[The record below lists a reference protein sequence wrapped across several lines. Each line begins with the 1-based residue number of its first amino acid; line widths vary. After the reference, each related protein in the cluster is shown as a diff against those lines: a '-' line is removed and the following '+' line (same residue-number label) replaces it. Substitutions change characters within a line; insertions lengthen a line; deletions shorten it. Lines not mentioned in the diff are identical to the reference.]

1 MCPPRGDRHLATAER
16 RPEPGLRPVSGGVAP
31 SDCLEGRAGDRCVP
45 RGRGGGAASLSGA
58 VALAVPSCGRSD
70 WVTGPRS
77 QTLRMGKKGRKTTE
91 TGSGGGGSR
100 ERKREAGG
108 GEGPRA
114 HPLQPA
120 APRLFFCFL
129 ILYLTRNLWEK
140 FDGSW
145 QPPRSPAS
153 GRAAAC
159 GRQDRG
165 RRRASPAPPW
175 ASGAAPHSEASAG
188 PRPSPAA
195 RWCHSSPGIA
205 ASGLSRCHT
214 LCRSSEP
221 GRSTRALPA
230 PGGAPGSEDAG
241 LGAAGRPAQARQA
254 SPSSRGP
261 SARGPRARRQRTGK
275 DCP

>member
-1 MCPPRGDRHLATAER
+1 M
-16 RPEPGLRPVSGGVAP
+16 
-31 SDCLEGRAGDRCVP
+31 
-45 RGRGGGAASLSGA
+45 
-58 VALAVPSCGRSD
+58 
-70 WVTGPRS
+70 TGPRS
-77 QTLRMGKKGRKTTE
+77 QTLRMGKKGRKTTG

-153 GRAAAC
+153 
-159 GRQDRG
+159 
-165 RRRASPAPPW
+165 PAPPW

-221 GRSTRALPA
+221 GRTRALPA

-241 LGAAGRPAQARQA
+241 LGAGGGGRHRHARPRRAPGDHLPGVLVPGA
-254 SPSSRGP
+254 SERGKTVP
-261 SARGPRARRQRTGK
+261 EAPRSLLEGGPV
-275 DCP
+275 

>member
-1 MCPPRGDRHLATAER
+1 MCSSR
-16 RPEPGLRPVSGGVAP
+16 
-31 SDCLEGRAGDRCVP
+31 P
-45 RGRGGGAASLSGA
+45 RGRCCLTFR
-58 VALAVPSCGRSD
+58 SCGPRCPLLWEVRLGDGSQESD
-70 WVTGPRS
+70 VADGEEG
-77 QTLRMGKKGRKTTE
+77 QEDNGDRKW
-91 TGSGGGGSR
+91 GGGGSR

-205 ASGLSRCHT
+205 ASGLSCCHT

-241 LGAAGRPAQARQA
+241 LGAGGRPAQARQA